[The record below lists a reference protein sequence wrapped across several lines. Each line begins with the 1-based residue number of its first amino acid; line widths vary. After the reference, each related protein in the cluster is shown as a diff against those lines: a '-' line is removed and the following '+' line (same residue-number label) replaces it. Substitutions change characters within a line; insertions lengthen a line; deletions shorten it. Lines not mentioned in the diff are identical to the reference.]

1 MLQTC
6 GFVPKYLQYASETG
20 TTIEISGWCYKFHLF
35 TYSFRL
41 PKDGSEQLIERVF
54 NKEESNRFCEL
65 FNSKN
70 YLPDISWNME
80 LFDAFGE
87 FFEEKARLEKANI
100 PYDNLLDPLASN
112 PDLRPKNEISAIIKK
127 QIEEL
132 D

>member
-1 MLQTC
+1 M
-6 GFVPKYLQYASETG
+6 
-20 TTIEISGWCYKFHLF
+20 
-35 TYSFRL
+35 
-41 PKDGSEQLIERVF
+41 PKDGSEQLIEKVF
-54 NKEESNRFCEL
+54 SNEEVTRFCDL